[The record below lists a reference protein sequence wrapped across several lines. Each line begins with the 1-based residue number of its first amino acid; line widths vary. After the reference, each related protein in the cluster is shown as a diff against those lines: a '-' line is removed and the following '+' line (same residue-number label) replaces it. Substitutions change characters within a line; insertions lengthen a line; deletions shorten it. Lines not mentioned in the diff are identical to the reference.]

1 MSRRTQIVLTAV
13 VLFALAAGAG
23 FWMVP
28 GIPTP
33 ADNSPSQ
40 ARAAPPSAIPEP
52 PVPMDPQALAEVRE
66 AYEKALGDSAP
77 PRMLEL
83 MHGPNN
89 GHQIV
94 RPGGFASGEGSDP
107 LPMSDPFVT
116 PARFNPS
123 PATDLPP
130 LPPEL
135 ASRPELLP
143 PPAESSAAGKKE
155 KEGPADDLPPLP
167 PVKKP

>member
-1 MSRRTQIVLTAV
+1 MSRRTQIVLTSV
-13 VLFALAAGAG
+13 VLFALAAGVG

-28 GIPTP
+28 GIPAP
-33 ADNSPSQ
+33 ADSSPSQ
-40 ARAAPPSAIPEP
+40 THPAPPSATPEP
-52 PVPMDPQALAEVRE
+52 PAPMDPQALAEVRE
-66 AYEKALGDSAP
+66 AYRKSLAQNAP
-77 PRMLEL
+77 PGMIEL
-83 MHGPNN
+83 M
-89 GHQIV
+89 QA
-94 RPGGFASGEGSDP
+94 RD
-107 LPMSDPFVT
+107 LPPDSLSPPTDPFVT

-130 LPPEL
+130 LPAEL
-135 ASRPELLP
+135 ASRPEPLP